1 MVIVLAHSMWGCL
14 LVSEAVRFS
23 KSRGAVVQRS
33 DDIPKRLAQALP
45 VHWTCCQ
52 LREDNEGLKNQIYH
66 CYAI

>member
-33 DDIPKRLAQALP
+33 DDIPTRQAQAP
-45 VHWTCCQ
+45 PFHWTCCQ
-52 LREDNEGLKNQIYH
+52 LQENSEGLKIQIYN
-66 CYAI
+66 CYAF